1 MPPIRQQGVAVAPAA
16 IGNTVKIHYT
26 GSLDDGYKFDSSY
39 DHQEPLE
46 FTIGRGEMIRGF
58 DKAVIGMEVGETK
71 TVTIP
76 SNQAYGRH
84 NPEKVIE
91 VSRNKMPGG
100 LEQKIGER
108 VQGSMPDGQ
117 TVEFTIVGS
126 TESELTL
133 DGNHPLAGK
142 DLTFELQ
149 LMAIL

>member
-1 MPPIRQQGVAVAPAA
+1 VAPAA
-16 IGNTVKIHYT
+16 NGDTVKIHYT
-26 GSLDDGYKFDSSY
+26 GTLDDGYKFDSSY
-39 DHQEPLE
+39 DHLEPLE

-58 DKAVIGMEVGETK
+58 EQAVVGMEPGETK
-71 TVTIP
+71 IVRIA

-142 DLTFELQ
+142 DLTFELK

>member
-1 MPPIRQQGVAVAPAA
+1 MAPAA
-16 IGNTVKIHYT
+16 NGDTVKIHYT
-26 GSLDDGYKFDSSY
+26 GTLDDGYKFDSSY
-39 DHQEPLE
+39 DHLEPLE

-58 DKAVIGMEVGETK
+58 EQAVVGMEPGETK
-71 TVTIP
+71 IVRIA

-84 NPEKVIE
+84 NPEKVIQ
-91 VSRNKMPGG
+91 VSRSKMPEG
-100 LEQKIGER
+100 LEQEIGMR